1 MHEVYIYIFYLLLK
15 NFNVFFL
22 VSVSAHSHSSLSKNV
37 PDHLKDFFPEFPE
50 NPGNK
55 SDWKVKIIWKSVG
68 QDPVLILSPFNNQV
82 WFPNTVPCI
91 QWQVRQFRT
100 SMIFQLIMNSSLRLI
115 SGCPRRSKHSQILSK
130 VLGRNILRCSLR
142 KAFSRYQLTAD
153 FWPQGSSVNDVTH
166 ILTYLETPYLM
177 PYSDTA

>member
-82 WFPNTVPCI
+82 WFPNTVHPVASKTSPY
-91 QWQVRQFRT
+91 QHDFSTYHEFFVTSYFR
-100 SMIFQLIMNSSLRLI
+100 
-115 SGCPRRSKHSQILSK
+115 LSEEK
-130 VLGRNILRCSLR
+130 
-142 KAFSRYQLTAD
+142 QT
-153 FWPQGSSVNDVTH
+153 
-166 ILTYLETPYLM
+166 
-177 PYSDTA
+177 